1 MASILDQLLGNG
13 DMQQQPNVAQ
23 QILSAR
29 FQPSA
34 DDVGQAIF
42 RNTTGFNGSASYSP
56 VSPQQVMGQNQMAM
70 VQPYDMALQAQGRQI
85 QNNIQQQTGLP
96 MAQADLQ
103 KQLMAND
110 IQQQTGLPLA
120 QAQLQSAQTG
130 NQYQAQG
137 LQADIANKNAMA
149 GYYGNALQR
158 DLAEKAFSYAN
169 DPQMAQAKMMA
180 QYMQS
185 LSGQAQQTSSGSA
198 PQVNASDLQSG
209 SAVQQNGGSIPAP
222 PTPANL
228 SQSLQQNN
236 QTSPQQGGGFN
247 PMGAMLAKQ
256 LGLTDMQIGPN
267 GQPMPIPGS
276 MKIENGSVISFDA
289 NGKPQA
295 NIPVNP
301 RAQGLF
307 EQKLQDMH
315 DNLQKLHDIG
325 GTIEEGGGIGQF
337 LENKGTQMAA
347 SQGGKYLPSGQDIL
361 QGTEAQTLRDN
372 IQADV
377 KQALPLYM
385 QAFGITPG
393 MERAQAAQQML
404 QDAIGGSLTKSRQ
417 HTMANLKNLS
427 QTAGTGQLAQSLSA
441 LDSARAAIAAGAP
454 RDAVVQRLQSAG
466 IDPSRL

>member
-1 MASILDQLLGNG
+1 MPSILDQLLGNG

-29 FQPSA
+29 FQPSQ
-34 DDVGQAIF
+34 DDVAQSIF

-56 VSPQQVMGQNQMAM
+56 VSPQQISGQNQMAQI
-70 VQPYDMALQAQGRQI
+70 QPYDMALQAQGRQI

-120 QAQLQSAQTG
+120 QAQLQSAQTA
-130 NQYQAQG
+130 NQYQPQS

-149 GYYGNALQR
+149 GYYGNSLQR

-169 DPQMAQAKMMA
+169 DPQMAQSRMMA

-185 LSGQAQQTSSGSA
+185 LSGQGQSAPSGGTA
-198 PQVNASDLQSG
+198 PQVNASDLQPG
-209 SAVQQNGGSIPAP
+209 AGAVQSGGAIPAP
-222 PTPANL
+222 PTPVNL
-228 SQSLQQNN
+228 SQALQQNAQPN
-236 QTSPQQGGGFN
+236 AQQGGGFN
-247 PMGAMLAKQ
+247 PMGAMLAKS

-307 EQKLQDMH
+307 EQKLQDIAG
-315 DNLQKLHDIG
+315 NVNKLHDLG
-325 GTIEEGGGIGQF
+325 DTIEEGRGF
-337 LENKGTQMAA
+337 LPNMMNEAEGSSYT
-347 SQGGKYLPSGQDIL
+347 GLPTIL
-361 QGTEAQTLRDN
+361 QGTQGQTLRDN

-427 QTAGTGQLAQSLSA
+427 QTAGTGELAKQLSRVNVISPDGQQGTIAPEEMQAA
-441 LDSARAAIAAGAP
+441 LANGWKQ
-454 RDAVVQRLQSAG
+454 VQ
-466 IDPSRL
+466 